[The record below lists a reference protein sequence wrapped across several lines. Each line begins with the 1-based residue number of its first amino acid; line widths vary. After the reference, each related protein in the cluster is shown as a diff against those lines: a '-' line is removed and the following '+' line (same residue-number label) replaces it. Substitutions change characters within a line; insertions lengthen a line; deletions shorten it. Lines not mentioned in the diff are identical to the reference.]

1 MRPLRQI
8 RRSIFTIT
16 LMLLAIG
23 AIMVYSASAIYAS
36 EVMGSSFYFLRRHL
50 IYMAV
55 GLLLSMFVMKLDLKR
70 IQDLARPVLAVSIVS
85 LALVLIPSIGSEAG
99 GARRWFKIY
108 NISFQ
113 PAEFVKLSMLVY
125 ISDYLARKGGNIKSY
140 LSGFMPPT
148 IVVGL
153 ASGLVLLQ
161 PDFGTAV
168 SIAVI
173 SFLVIY
179 AGGGRL
185 RHIGSLCAA
194 ALPFLWFAV
203 LKVPYR
209 RSRITAFL
217 DPWSVR
223 KAEGFQVVQS
233 FLAFGTGGLF
243 GVGLG
248 KSSQKLFYLPAAHT
262 DFIFA
267 VIGEELGFLGAASVL
282 ALFFLL
288 FWQGMR
294 VVFKSRVPFTRHLAF
309 GITMMFAIEVLVN
322 IGVSTGSLPTKGLPL
337 PFISYGGSSIVMHMM
352 AVALLLNAA
361 RFEEAFSGS
370 AVGR

>member
-1 MRPLRQI
+1 MTDLRKL
-8 RRSIFTIT
+8 RRSIFIIT
-16 LMLLAIG
+16 LMLLGIG
-23 AIMVYSASAIYAS
+23 VIMVYSASAIFAS
-36 EVMGSSFYFLRRHL
+36 EAMGSSFYFLRRHL
-50 IYMAV
+50 IYIGI
-55 GLLLSMFVMKLDLKR
+55 GLLLSIFVMKVDLRR
-70 IQDLARPVLAVSIVS
+70 IQDLARPILMISVVS
-85 LALVLIPSIGSEAG
+85 LGLVLIPGIGSEAG
-99 GARRWFKIY
+99 GARRWFKFF
-108 NISFQ
+108 NVGFQ
-113 PAEFVKLSMLVY
+113 PAEFVKLAILVY
-125 ISDYLARKGGNIKSY
+125 ISDYMARRGNDVKAY
-140 LSGFMPPT
+140 FRGFLPLT

-153 ASGLVLLQ
+153 ISGLVLLQ

-168 SIAVI
+168 SIAMI

-179 AGGGRL
+179 AGGGKL
-185 RHIGSLCAA
+185 QHIASLCIAA
-194 ALPFLWFAV
+194 FPFLWFAV
-203 LKVPYR
+203 LRVPYR

-233 FLAFGTGGLF
+233 FLALGTGGLF

-282 ALFFLL
+282 ILFFLL

-294 VVFKSRVPFTRHLAF
+294 VVFKSRVPFARHLTF
-309 GITMMFAIEVLVN
+309 GITMMFAVEALVN

-352 AVALLLNAA
+352 AVALLLSTA
-361 RFEEAFSGS
+361 RFEERFSGS